1 MAAAMTGLIVA
12 VHHYGAA
19 VTTWELV
26 PGLVGAGLG
35 LGAVIAPL
43 ADIVL
48 DRVPHQDAGSAS
60 GVFNTGLQL
69 GNSIGIAVIGVIF
82 FALLGS
88 QSGPAA
94 STVAPA
100 LRTQVVAAGVPAQN
114 AVRLEA
120 QFRTCLHDR
129 LVASDPTV
137 TPASCKPPAGVVLS
151 PAVRGIVAG
160 AGISAVRHDFAASLV
175 RTLWFQ
181 VGVFA
186 LAFLMMLAWPRGVG
200 RRATGPGNGGV
211 TAGRQSAEVT
221 AGQQSAEV
229 TAGQAALHAAGAGPG
244 EPAAVVPEPGGPAA
258 VVPGPGVSAAASNGR
273 VT

>member
-1 MAAAMTGLIVA
+1 
-12 VHHYGAA
+12 
-19 VTTWELV
+19 
-26 PGLVGAGLG
+26 
-35 LGAVIAPL
+35 
-43 ADIVL
+43 
-48 DRVPHQDAGSAS
+48 
-60 GVFNTGLQL
+60 VFNTGLQL

-94 STVAPA
+94 NTVAPA
-100 LRTQVVAAGVPAQN
+100 LRTQIVAAGVPAQN
-114 AVRLEA
+114 AARLEA

-129 LVASDPTV
+129 LVAADPTV
-137 TPASCKPPAGVVLS
+137 TPASCNPPAGVVLP

-186 LAFLMMLAWPRGVG
+186 LAFLMMLAWPRGAG
-200 RRATGPGNGGV
+200 RKVTAPGDGGV
-211 TAGRQSAEVT
+211 AAGQSD
-221 AGQQSAEV
+221 AGVAARQQSAEV
-229 TAGQAALHAAGAGPG
+229 TTGQRALQAATVAAAPHG
-244 EPAAVVPEPGGPAA
+244 
-258 VVPGPGVSAAASNGR
+258 SAAASNGQ